1 MQPRIVPIGSLA
13 TIQIAC
19 LSKNVDLIQAAVT
32 CVFALE
38 FGCSKYLLRS
48 LAIPSVSSKDAT
60 LMIHAL
66 GLSDML
72 SSGPGKLDSA
82 KSFCIKKAK
91 ALDIAP
97 IFPFQNIFKTKID
110 FYRRQSYANPAKV
123 GMSAKFDLSAL
134 IQSMT
139 VTPES
144 PSVQADVKVKEKAR
158 PKRCEM
164 SGCKTKLMLT
174 DQVCRCTGYY
184 CMQHRHSEIHSCSFD
199 FKGTGQIALEKQLV
213 KVEAS
218 KVARI

>member
-32 CVFALE
+32 CVLALE

-48 LAIPSVSSKDAT
+48 LAIPVVSSKDAT
-60 LMIHAL
+60 LILHAV
-66 GLSDML
+66 GLSDIL

-82 KSFCIKKAK
+82 RSFCIKKAK

-110 FYRRQSYANPAKV
+110 FYRPQSYANPAKV
-123 GMSAKFDLSAL
+123 GMSTKFDLSAL

-139 VTPES
+139 VTPET
-144 PSVQADVKVKEKAR
+144 PSVQADIKVKDR

-164 SGCKTKLMLT
+164 VGCKAKLMLS
-174 DQVCRCTGYY
+174 DQVCKCTGFY
-184 CMQHRHSEIHSCSFD
+184 CSQHRHSETHSCTFD
-199 FKGTGQIALEKQLV
+199 YRGIGVNTLEKQLV
-213 KVEAS
+213 KVQAS
-218 KVARI
+218 KMERL